1 MYVTAESYLVSCV
14 LERLGFGHNGSRASV
29 LGQMFEQ
36 CTKETCELIVWSSC
50 SSIYAVLAMAA
61 DGEMAELQTH

>member
-36 CTKETCELIVWSSC
+36 CTKETCELIV
-50 SSIYAVLAMAA
+50 
-61 DGEMAELQTH
+61 